1 MGKKRDLS
9 PRKIGQIELLISEI
23 QLKQRDIA
31 RKFRVSTQ
39 IVSVIKKQID
49 SGTELGSKR
58 VGRCGKKRKTTRRTD
73 RQIVKMALKTRRA
86 SCRNISAQL

>member
-9 PRKIGQIELLISEI
+9 PRKIGQIELLISET

-31 RKFRVSTQ
+31 RKLRVSTQ
-39 IVSVIKKQID
+39 IVSVIKKKID

-58 VGRCGKKRKTTRRTD
+58 VGRCG
-73 RQIVKMALKTRRA
+73 
-86 SCRNISAQL
+86 